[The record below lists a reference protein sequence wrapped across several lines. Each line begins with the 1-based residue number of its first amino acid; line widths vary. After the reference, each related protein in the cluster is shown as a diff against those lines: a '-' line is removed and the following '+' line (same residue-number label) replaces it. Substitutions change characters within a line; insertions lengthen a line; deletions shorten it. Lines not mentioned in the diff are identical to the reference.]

1 MLQIHTNY
9 SLTKLNTFGLTAA
22 AEYFV
27 EIESLE
33 QLRECIANP
42 QLRTM
47 PWWILGGGSN
57 VVLPDL
63 VHGLVLQVSLR
74 GKDLVAEDDE
84 AWYVRAGAGENWHQ
98 FVQWTL
104 SQGWGGLENLSLI
117 PGTVGASPVQNIGAY
132 GVEIKDVF
140 HELQAIN
147 LKTGE
152 LRTFAHHDCR
162 FSYRDSVFKQEEAG
176 VWCIIAVVFRLAKN
190 HQVKTS
196 YGDIEQALLELGLEK
211 TPSNVAQA
219 VVAVRQRK
227 LPDPAEIGNAGS
239 YFKNPIIPT
248 TQAATLK
255 QQYPELVM
263 YSVDAQSTKL
273 AAGWLIEQA
282 GWKGRELGAV
292 GMFARQALVMVNHGG
307 AIQDDVIR
315 LENKIK
321 DEINQ
326 KFGVSIEA
334 EPIKWQ

>member
-1 MLQIHTNY
+1 MLPIHTNY
-9 SLTKLNTFGLTAA
+9 SLTKLNTFGLAAA

-27 EIESLE
+27 EIDSVE
-33 QLRECIANP
+33 QLRECIAHP
-42 QLRTM
+42 QLRAM
-47 PWWILGGGSN
+47 PWQILGGGSN
-57 VVLPDL
+57 LVLPEL
-63 VHGLVLQVSLR
+63 VHGLVLKVSLQ
-74 GKDLVAEDDE
+74 GKALVGEDDE
-84 AWYVRAGAGENWHQ
+84 AWYVRAGAGENWHR

-104 SQGWGGLENLSLI
+104 SEGWGGLENLSLI

-140 HELQAIN
+140 HQLQAIN
-147 LKTGE
+147 LQTGE
-152 LRTFAHHDCR
+152 LRTFSKQDCL
-162 FSYRDSVFKQEEAG
+162 FAYRDSVFKQAQAG
-176 VWCIIAVVFRLAKN
+176 LWCITDVTFRLVKN

-196 YGDIEQALLELGLEK
+196 YGDIEQSLLDLGLSK
-211 TPSNVAQA
+211 TPVDVAKA
-219 VVAVRQRK
+219 VIAVRQRK

-239 YFKNPIIPT
+239 YFKNPIISAS
-248 TQAATLK
+248 QAVTLK
-255 QQYPELVM
+255 EQYPGLVM
-263 YSVDAQSTKL
+263 YSVDAQTTKL

-307 AIQDDVIR
+307 ATQQDVIE

-321 DEINQ
+321 DEIKQ